1 MQVPKWNTY
10 YPSLSS
16 ATKKQKDFYSK
27 LINALEKDEK
37 IEIEENLS
45 YIFVYLYKTV
55 KEFVRIK
62 KIEPLIGKFER
73 IYKFYGS
80 NEKISLY
87 ISGWLKD
94 AYLFVNDF
102 DNAWTYLKNGK
113 FGSIEDIIYI
123 RGNCSDTTI
132 YGEDILQILGSKSGL
147 TKFGQEN
154 IEQVTDL
161 ISIFLKDFYFENKI
175 NYTEYFLKQFD
186 YGNLTEKDFEELKE
200 YYTSKADYQMWHKE
214 YIKTQKS
221 KYPYPKQYHQF
232 LFAGVPLTTPFFK
245 REAIPYIVSDAL
257 HNKFKAIIRE
267 SENTVRSEKNLPL
280 VGEGWISETEL
291 FYKIHNEFSNEK
303 VVHHGKPL
311 WLKRQHLDIYFP
323 NKNIGIEYQG
333 VQHQKPVD
341 FFGGEESFKKQQRLD
356 KKKQKLCKD
365 NGCVLIYVFENY
377 DFKDVIS
384 QINSAL

>member
-1 MQVPKWNTY
+1 MQVPEWNTY

-16 ATKKQKDFYSK
+16 ANKEQKDFYSK
-27 LINALEKDEK
+27 LTSALEKDEK

-55 KEFVRIK
+55 KEFVKSK
-62 KIEPLIGKFER
+62 KIEPLIEKFER

-94 AYLFVNDF
+94 AYLFVSDF

-132 YGEDILQILGSKSGL
+132 YGEEILQILGSKSGL

-154 IEQVTDL
+154 IEQVTEL
-161 ISIFLKDFYFENKI
+161 ISIFLKDFHFENKI

-186 YGNLTEKDFEELKE
+186 YGNLTEKNFEELKE
-200 YYTSKADYQMWHKE
+200 YYTSEADYQMWYKD

-221 KYPYPKQYHQF
+221 KYPYPKQYHHY
-232 LFAGVPLTTPFFK
+232 LFAGAPLTTPFFK
-245 REAIPYIVSDAL
+245 RETIPYIVSVAL

-291 FYKIHNEFSNEK
+291 FYKIHNEFQNEK

-323 NKNIGIEYQG
+323 YKNIGVEYQG

-356 KKKQKLCKD
+356 KKKQKLCED

>member
-1 MQVPKWNTY
+1 MQVPEWNTY

-16 ATKKQKDFYSK
+16 ATKKQKEFYSE
-27 LINALEKDEK
+27 LVSALEKGKK

-45 YIFVYLYKTV
+45 YIFVYLYKSV
-55 KEFVRIK
+55 KEFVKRK
-62 KIEPLIGKFER
+62 KIEPLINKFER

-87 ISGWLKD
+87 ISAWLKD
-94 AYLFVNDF
+94 AFLYISDF
-102 DNAWTYLKNGK
+102 DNAWIYLKEGK
-113 FGSIEDIIYI
+113 CGSIEDIIYV
-123 RGNCSDTTI
+123 RGNCTETDI
-132 YGEDILQILGSKSGL
+132 RGEEILQILGSQSGL
-147 TKFGQEN
+147 TKFGNEN
-154 IEQVTDL
+154 IEQVTEL
-161 ISIFLKDFYFENKI
+161 ISIFLKDFHFENKI

-186 YGNLTEKDFEELKE
+186 YGNITEEDFEELKE
-200 YYTSKADYQMWHKE
+200 YYTNESDYQMWYSE
-214 YIKTQKS
+214 YKKTQNS
-221 KYPYPKQYHQF
+221 KYPYPKQYHHY
-232 LFAGVPLTTPFFK
+232 LFAGAPLTTPYFK
-245 REAIPYIVSDAL
+245 RDTIPYIVSVAL
-257 HNKFKAIIRE
+257 HNKFKEIIRE

-291 FYKIHNEFSNEK
+291 YYKIHNEFQNEK

-365 NGCVLIYVFENY
+365 NGCDLIYVFENY
-377 DFKDVIS
+377 DFEDVIS
-384 QINSAL
+384 KIKSAL